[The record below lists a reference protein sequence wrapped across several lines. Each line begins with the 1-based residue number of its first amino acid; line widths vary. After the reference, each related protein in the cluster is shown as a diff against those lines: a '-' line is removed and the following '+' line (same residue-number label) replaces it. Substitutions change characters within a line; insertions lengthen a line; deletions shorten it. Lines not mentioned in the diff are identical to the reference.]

1 MAKLCAGGVRLRTQ
15 IDRRWPRR
23 DKRSDG
29 WIGDAAHSARKS
41 DHNPDKD
48 GIVYAIDIDENMGK
62 GRNRNGR
69 TAQKLADQIIAYAM
83 SDLPGHARIKYVVYE
98 NQIASGTY
106 KNTWWKW
113 RGKGYGH
120 TQHIHISFTQAAKRD
135 SSIYPL
141 PILTTNPAKK
151 ISWSRA
157 LKNAAR

>member
-1 MAKLCAGGVRLRTQ
+1 
-15 IDRRWPRR
+15 
-23 DKRSDG
+23 
-29 WIGDAAHSARKS
+29 
-41 DHNPDKD
+41 
-48 GIVYAIDIDENMGK
+48 VYAIDIDENMGK